1 MGERK
6 ISQSCKHQLSNNI
19 FAMRHSII
27 LQTFAGVAIRII
39 ANNKNSSLSRTAN
52 TENGI
57 NRLFADHFFSRENIS
72 ELVLGLYRMSRHNV
86 CSRLKRSF
94 YLRKK
99 VRNEEYDL
107 LSRAHN

>member
-1 MGERK
+1 
-6 ISQSCKHQLSNNI
+6 
-19 FAMRHSII
+19 MRHSII

-99 VRNEEYDL
+99 VGNEEYDL